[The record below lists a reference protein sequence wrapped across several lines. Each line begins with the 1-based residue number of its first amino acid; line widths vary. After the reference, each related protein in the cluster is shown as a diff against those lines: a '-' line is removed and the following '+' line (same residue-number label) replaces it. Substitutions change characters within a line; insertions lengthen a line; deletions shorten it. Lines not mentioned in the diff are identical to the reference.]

1 MLRRPIVLIPVLVL
15 VAAVAVTGGL
25 LYRANRGDHVQIEA
39 LPQAAGP
46 DVGPAAQQPE
56 QISTAADIPQIG
68 EEWLRAVQ
76 AAAYEQELE
85 QARARAREAAAA
97 ARVQGQGVA
106 AAAIRTWG
114 AGQLLLSMP
123 SIGVS
128 AAVAGLGFERDGR
141 TPATPN
147 TPWGVGWYTFTDY
160 PGTAGNAVF
169 SGHVDWYTG
178 ASAVFGRL
186 GSVRVG
192 DPIYMVLAD
201 GTPIAYQ
208 VAQSYW
214 VNPYTANIGE
224 IFGVTAS
231 EALTFITC
239 GGTWDPVAKDYSH
252 RLVVRAYR
260 VR

>member
-1 MLRRPIVLIPVLVL
+1 MRRRVVLIPLLVL
-15 VAAVAVTGGL
+15 VAAVALTGGL
-25 LYRANRGDHVQIEA
+25 LYRANRDDQVQIEE
-39 LPQAAGP
+39 LTQATGA
-46 DVGPAAQQPE
+46 DVGPATRQSDRV
-56 QISTAADIPQIG
+56 STAGDIPQIG

-76 AAAYEQELE
+76 AAAYELEIE
-85 QARARAREAAAA
+85 QAHARAREQAAA
-97 ARVQGQGVA
+97 ARVQAQGVA

-114 AGQLLLSMP
+114 AGQLLLAMP
-123 SIGVS
+123 SIGVT

-141 TPATPN
+141 TPATPD

-160 PGTAGNAVF
+160 PGTPGNAVF

-178 ASAVFGRL
+178 APAVFGRL

-208 VAQSYW
+208 VTQSYW
-214 VNPYTANIGE
+214 VNPYTANISE
-224 IFGVTAS
+224 IFGITAS
-231 EALTFITC
+231 EAVTFITC

-252 RLVVRAYR
+252 RLVVRAHR